1 MPKEPPKK
9 APDASPEQMG
19 LGCLSPTFLALM
31 LGFASLQLFM
41 HVQQERE
48 TIPYADFRDAVREGR
63 VERVWIGPDRIRGLM
78 KRGSAGTSGAEST
91 GAESTGAESMGA
103 ESMGDSGSRASA
115 RQMQPFST
123 LRPPLLED
131 DALIELLE
139 EHDVVYTG
147 EPPSR
152 WEQQWPTLVY
162 LGLTVLFVLMLMR
175 GAMTRMGPGGLL
187 SGFATNKG
195 KFIQEDDIDVTFAD
209 VAGADEAKHEL
220 EEIVDYLKHPER
232 YQRLGAKI
240 PRGVLLVGPP
250 GTGKTLMARALAG
263 EAGVPFISI
272 SGSDF
277 VEMFVGV
284 GAARVRDLFK
294 QAEQAAPCIIFI
306 DELDALGKARN
317 AGPVLGGNDE
327 RESTLNQLLVE
338 MDGFNPRK
346 SVIIL
351 AATNR
356 PEVLDPALLRPGRFD
371 RQVVVDRPDREG
383 REAILRVHTRKLALA
398 DDVDLAEIAR
408 RTPGFAGADLANLAN
423 EAALLAARRGAD
435 AVSMQDFSEAIDRVV
450 AGIERRTRVMD
461 DAERE
466 RVAYHETGH
475 ALCALLGGSDERV
488 HKISIVPRGVGAL
501 GYTMQM
507 PDKEKYLMT
516 VRELR
521 ARLLSLVGGRAA
533 EEVVFGEPSTG
544 AQNDLQRATELA
556 RAMVAEY
563 GLSDVIGPI
572 VLGSPQ
578 GFLGPAPASG
588 LAGGQAPPQLI
599 EEVRGIVSE
608 RLQAAKELLEQNRGS
623 LERIAKRLL
632 EVEQL
637 EGEELDELL
646 SAAKKAAGQDPQA

>member
-1 MPKEPPKK
+1 MPKEAPKK
-9 APDASPEQMG
+9 GAQDSSEEMAP
-19 LGCLSPTFLALM
+19 GCLSPTFLALM
-31 LGFASLQLFM
+31 LGFAALQLFM
-41 HVQQERE
+41 HVQQERG
-48 TIPYADFRDAVREGR
+48 TIAYAEFRQAVREGR
-63 VERVWIGPDRIRGLM
+63 VGRVWIGPDRIRGLM
-78 KRGSAGTSGAEST
+78 KPSADSASGGSASMDGASMDSASNRSIGQGES
-91 GAESTGAESMGA
+91 
-103 ESMGDSGSRASA
+103 DRV
-115 RQMQPFST
+115 PFST
-123 LRPPLLED
+123 LRPPLVDD

-139 EHDVVYTG
+139 EHHVTYTG

-162 LGLTVLFVLMLMR
+162 LGLTVLFVLFVMR
-175 GAMTRMGPGGLL
+175 GAMSRMGPGGML
-187 SGFATNKG
+187 SGFASSKG
-195 KFIQEDDIDVTFAD
+195 KFIQEEDVDVTFAD

-220 EEIVDYLKHPER
+220 EEIVDYLKRPER
-232 YQRLGAKI
+232 YLRLGAKI

-294 QAEQAAPCIIFI
+294 QAEKAAPCIIFI

-317 AGPVLGGNDE
+317 AGPIVGGNDE

-346 SVIIL
+346 SVILL

-371 RQVVVDRPDREG
+371 RQVVVDRPDRAG
-383 REAILRVHTRKLALA
+383 REAILRVHTKKIALA
-398 DDVDLAEIAR
+398 DDVDLEEIAR

-423 EAALLAARRGAD
+423 EAAILAARRGAD
-435 AVSMQDFSEAIDRVV
+435 AVTMKDFSGAIDRVV
-450 AGIERRTRVMD
+450 AGLERRTRVMD

-507 PDKEKYLMT
+507 PDQEKYLMT
-516 VRELR
+516 ARELR

-544 AQNDLQRATELA
+544 AQNDLQRATEIA
-556 RAMVAEY
+556 RSMVADY
-563 GLSDVIGPI
+563 GLSEVIGPI

-578 GFLGPAPASG
+578 GFLGSAPASG
-588 LAGGQAPPQLI
+588 LAGGQAPPQVI

-608 RLQAAKELLEQNRGS
+608 RLEAAKALLERNRRS
-623 LERIAKRLL
+623 LERIARRLL

-637 EGEELDELL
+637 EGEELEKLL
-646 SAAKKAAGQDPQA
+646 AEARAAAAGEQQVSSSPS